1 MKFKRAIL
9 SVSLL
14 AIILCLSVAVVGRDV
29 SAEDACEPVL
39 RHVVLFKFKD
49 TATPEQVKGVEDAFR
64 NLPKA
69 IDVIQDFEWGTNVSP
84 EGHDQGFTHCFF
96 LTFKTEAD
104 RDAYLPHPAH
114 KAFGKALG
122 PHLDKVC
129 VVDYWTKN

>member
-1 MKFKRAIL
+1 MKFKNAVL

-14 AIILCLSVAVVGRDV
+14 AIILCLSVAIAGRNV
-29 SAEDACEPVL
+29 SAEDAKEPVL

-64 NLPKA
+64 NLPKE
-69 IDVIQDFEWGTNVSP
+69 IDVIQDYEWGTNVSP

-114 KAFGKALG
+114 EAFGKALG
-122 PHLDKVC
+122 PYLDKVC